1 MLNPAHVLHDL
12 NELRALT
19 SDADGAQRLAW
30 TPIWAKARDWYRDK
44 LAELPVSVETDPAG
58 NIWATLPGRRDD
70 ALVMGSHLDSVPNG
84 GWLDGCFGVIAGL
97 EVLRR
102 LVASGE
108 RPACTVRLVDWADE
122 EGARF
127 GRSLFG
133 SSAVA
138 QRLNR
143 EWVDRLVDGNGV
155 RLPDAVRAFGVDTAT
170 AELAH
175 TQLATARAYL
185 ETHIEQGPVLE
196 SLGLPLG
203 AVVGCFGI
211 ERHAL
216 TFKGQAAHAGATP
229 MPLRHDAFVAAA
241 RFAIEVRAIGRASGG
256 GVCTTGRV
264 QNTPGIPTAV
274 AGETF
279 ITLDQ
284 RHIDAGTLARM
295 NADARAASERI
306 AAEEGVS
313 VAWSTIYQSPVQP
326 FDAALIELCDAAI
339 REVNNGVSHR
349 MPSGP
354 GHDAIEMAWAGVPTV
369 MLFVQSLR
377 GLSHA
382 KEEDTRLDHLE
393 LAVRAFDRLA
403 QKTIERLGIRSD
415 FDDDLRA
422 AAGRAVDE

>member
-1 MLNPAHVLHDL
+1 MLNPQNVIRDL

-19 SDADGAQRLAW
+19 ADANGAQRLAW
-30 TPIWAKARDWYRDK
+30 TDVWQRARDWYRGK
-44 LAELPVSVETDPAG
+44 LAELPVTIETDPAG
-58 NIWATLPGRRDD
+58 NLWATLPGERDD
-70 ALVMGSHLDSVPNG
+70 ALLMGSHLDSVPNG

-102 LVASGE
+102 IAAQG
-108 RPACTVRLVDWADE
+108 RPPLTIRLVDWADE

-133 SSAVA
+133 SSAA
-138 QRLNR
+138 AGRLNR
-143 EWVDRLVDGNGV
+143 EWVDRLVDANGV
-155 RLPDAVRAFGVDTAT
+155 RLPDAGRAFGVDIAT
-170 AELAH
+170 AEQASA
-175 TQLATARAYL
+175 QLRNARAYL

-196 SLGLPLG
+196 ALGLPLA
-203 AVVGCFGI
+203 AVIGCFGI

-216 TFKGQAAHAGATP
+216 TFGGQAAHAGATP
-229 MPLRHDAFVAAA
+229 MHLRQDAFVAAA
-241 RFAIEVRAIGRASGG
+241 RFAIEARQIGRDSDG

-274 AGETF
+274 SGQTM

-284 RHIDAGTLARM
+284 RHIDAHRLARM

-306 AAEEGVS
+306 AAEEGVRVS
-313 VAWSTIYQSPVQP
+313 WSTIYQSPVQP
-326 FDAALIELCDAAI
+326 FHPALIDLCDAAI
-339 REVNNGVSHR
+339 RVVNAGISHR
-349 MPSGP
+349 LPSGP

-382 KEEDTRLDHLE
+382 KEEDTRIEHLE
-393 LAVRAFDRLA
+393 LAVRAFDSLA
-403 QKTIERLGIRSD
+403 DKTLAW
-415 FDDDLRA
+415 L
-422 AAGRAVDE
+422 V

>member
-1 MLNPAHVLHDL
+1 MLNPANVVRDL
-12 NELRALT
+12 QELRAL
-19 SDADGAQRLAW
+19 SANADGAQRVAW
-30 TPIWAKARDWYRDK
+30 TDTWRQARTWYCDK
-44 LAELPVSVETDPAG
+44 LAQLPVTVETDQAG
-58 NIWATLPGRRDD
+58 NIWATLPGERDD
-70 ALVMGSHLDSVPNG
+70 ALLMGSHLDSVPNG
-84 GWLDGCFGVIAGL
+84 GWLDGCFGVLAGL

-102 LVASGE
+102 FAAQG
-108 RPACTVRLVDWADE
+108 RPPCTIRLVDWADE

-138 QRLNR
+138 GRLNR
-143 EWVDRLVDGNGV
+143 EWVDRLVDADGV
-155 RLPDAVRAFGVDTAT
+155 RLPDAVRSFGVDTAT
-170 AELAH
+170 AEQAGA
-175 TQLATARAYL
+175 QLKHARAYL

-203 AVVGCFGI
+203 AVIGCFGI

-216 TFKGQAAHAGATP
+216 TFSGQAAHAGATP
-229 MPLRHDAFVAAA
+229 MALRQDAFVAAA
-241 RFAIEVRAIGRASGG
+241 RFAVEARQIGRDSGG

-274 AGETF
+274 SGETF
-279 ITLDQ
+279 LTLDQ
-284 RHIDAGTLARM
+284 RHIDAGKLAQM
-295 NADARAASERI
+295 NADARAVSERI

-313 VAWSTIYQSPVQP
+313 VTWRTIYQSPVQP
-326 FDAALIELCDAAI
+326 FDATLIDLCDEAI
-339 REVNNGVSHR
+339 REVNNGIVHR

-354 GHDAIEMAWAGVPTV
+354 GHDAIEMAWVGVPTV

-403 QKTIERLGIRSD
+403 DKTLTMICEPRPGALSI
-415 FDDDLRA
+415 
-422 AAGRAVDE
+422 

>member
-1 MLNPAHVLHDL
+1 MLNPHTVIHDL

-19 SDADGAQRLAW
+19 ADAHGAQRVAW
-30 TPIWAKARDWYRDK
+30 TPTWQRARDWYRTK
-44 LAELPVSVETDPAG
+44 LAELPVHVETDAAG
-58 NIWATLPGRRDD
+58 NIWATLPGDHPD
-70 ALVMGSHLDSVPNG
+70 ALLIGSHLDSVPNG
-84 GWLDGCFGVIAGL
+84 GWLDGCFGVLGGL

-102 LVASGE
+102 AAAE
-108 RPACTVRLVDWADE
+108 PARPYTLRLVDWADE

-143 EWVDRLVDGNGV
+143 EWVDRLVDADGI

-170 AELAH
+170 AEDAH
-175 TQLATARAYL
+175 VQLKNARAYL
-185 ETHIEQGPVLE
+185 EMHIEQGPVLE
-196 SLGLPLG
+196 ALGLPLG
-203 AVVGCFGI
+203 AVIGCFGI

-216 TFKGQAAHAGATP
+216 TFCGQAAHAGATP
-229 MPLRHDAFVAAA
+229 MPLRRDAFVAAA
-241 RFAIEVRAIGRASGG
+241 RFAVEVREIGRASGG

-284 RHIDAGTLARM
+284 RHIDAATLARM
-295 NADARAASERI
+295 NADARAVSARI
-306 AAEEGVS
+306 AAEEGVT
-313 VAWSTIYQSPVQP
+313 VQWHTIYQSPVQP
-326 FDAALIELCDAAI
+326 FHPDLIALCETAI
-339 REVNNGVSHR
+339 SEVNAGVTHR
-349 MPSGP
+349 LPSGP

-382 KEEDTRLDHLE
+382 KEEDTRIEHLE

-403 QKTIERLGIRSD
+403 HKT
-415 FDDDLRA
+415 A
-422 AAGRAVDE
+422 AWFTAR

>member
-1 MLNPAHVLHDL
+1 MLNPQNVIRDL

-19 SDADGAQRLAW
+19 SDANGAQRLAW
-30 TPIWAKARDWYRDK
+30 TDTWRRARDWYRGK
-44 LAELPVSVETDPAG
+44 LAELPVTIETDPAG
-58 NIWATLPGRRDD
+58 NLWATLPGERDD
-70 ALVMGSHLDSVPNG
+70 ALLMGSHLDSVPNG

-102 LVASGE
+102 IAAQG
-108 RPACTVRLVDWADE
+108 RPRLTIRLVDWADE

-138 QRLNR
+138 GRLNR
-143 EWVDRLVDGNGV
+143 EWVDRLVDANGV

-170 AELAH
+170 AEQAGA
-175 TQLATARAYL
+175 QLRNARAYL

-196 SLGLPLG
+196 ALGLPLA
-203 AVVGCFGI
+203 AVIGCFGI

-216 TFKGQAAHAGATP
+216 TFSGQAAHAGATP
-229 MPLRHDAFVAAA
+229 MHLRQDAFVAAA
-241 RFAIEVRAIGRASGG
+241 RFAVEVRQIGRDSGG

-274 AGETF
+274 SGQTF
-279 ITLDQ
+279 LTLDQ
-284 RHIDAGTLARM
+284 RHIDAAALARM
-295 NADARAASERI
+295 NADARTASERI
-306 AAEEGVS
+306 AADEGVRVS
-313 VAWSTIYQSPVQP
+313 WSTIYQSPVQP
-326 FDAALIELCDAAI
+326 FHPQLIDLCDAAI
-339 REVNNGVSHR
+339 REVNAGVSHR

-354 GHDAIEMAWAGVPTV
+354 GHDAIEMAWSRVPTV

-382 KEEDTRLDHLE
+382 KEEDTRIEHLE
-393 LAVRAFDRLA
+393 LAVRAFDSLA
-403 QKTIERLGIRSD
+403 DKTLAW
-415 FDDDLRA
+415 L
-422 AAGRAVDE
+422 V